1 MADEHLSPTSQA
13 AGSGVAVDESV
24 PQWFATQSR
33 LASRVTRGIERLQCE
48 ATRTATRADV
58 ARRYTEH
65 RQSINQI
72 RRDIGRSY
80 GFVHRLLVEA
90 GVTMRPRGGNTRGKQ

>member
-1 MADEHLSPTSQA
+1 MTPSLTSAPPRTPPPEHA
-13 AGSGVAVDESV
+13 AGGAKQDEV
-24 PQWFATQSR
+24 PE
-33 LASRVTRGIERLQCE
+33 RVTRGIQRLQRA
-48 ATRTATRADV
+48 ATRTATRADI

-72 RRDIGRSY
+72 RREIGRSY

-90 GVTMRPRGGNTRGKQ
+90 GVTMRPRGGNTRGKR